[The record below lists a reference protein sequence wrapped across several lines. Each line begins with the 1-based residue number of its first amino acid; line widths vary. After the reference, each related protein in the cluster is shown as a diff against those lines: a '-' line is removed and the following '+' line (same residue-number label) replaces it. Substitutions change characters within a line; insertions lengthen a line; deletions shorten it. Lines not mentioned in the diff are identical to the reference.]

1 MYGKNHAGRHFHFN
15 TQSRFLTIPDI
26 TLSSASTPSTSSRS
40 AAPSPRMSTTPSTP
54 ATPPSSPPSPPSS
67 SPTPPTD
74 PTTATSSSRASPPA
88 PTTPAST
95 ATPALTPPPSPR
107 SAVPPALLPTARP
120 QGLHSLAAKLLWVGR
135 VARPDV
141 LTNATHLAKLPN
153 PTGADAR
160 RANDTLAA
168 IARHPISLHYP
179 PLDPASLCLDV
190 YADYSGSATS
200 PLDRR
205 QLGYLIA
212 LVDASR
218 RFSLLHWASHR
229 PHRVCRG
236 SCAGELL
243 ALADAVAAALDV
255 RLLLQGSS
263 PAGSPSPR
271 TRIPPPPTTW
281 SRPSRTR
288 RT

>member
-1 MYGKNHAGRHFHFN
+1 
-15 TQSRFLTIPDI
+15 
-26 TLSSASTPSTSSRS
+26 
-40 AAPSPRMSTTPSTP
+40 
-54 ATPPSSPPSPPSS
+54 
-67 SPTPPTD
+67 
-74 PTTATSSSRASPPA
+74 
-88 PTTPAST
+88 
-95 ATPALTPPPSPR
+95 
-107 SAVPPALLPTARP
+107 
-120 QGLHSLAAKLLWVGR
+120 VGR

-255 RLLLQGSS
+255 RLLLQELLSRRIPLAAYTDSSAAYDLVTSFKDPTDMTGKNDLFMLRRSLLSGSIHAIS
-263 PAGSPSPR
+263 LVQGADNPADALSKPSYARPAPNPALTNALLAGKLHVPVISCTTSAGCRNAPRDAAPSPR
-271 TRIPPPPTTW
+271 RAPRPPSPARADEGGVCPPP
-281 SRPSRTR
+281 RDL
-288 RT
+288 